1 MQKMSSQW
9 DSLQRRAKMLEA
21 RLEVLAD
28 THLFFLCRVISSFLS
43 HCLRFQ
49 MYCTVDQGPKIFII
63 GPKNQRQLF
72 MWRRESFDW
81 KQRGT
86 GTRCRNRSRPQR
98 GKRIVYVFMM
108 LSLLLQFLFVYYDT
122 LHVFFVC
129 SALDDKSM
137 SVGWMHQPNAKH
149 QQW

>member
-72 MWRRESFDW
+72 M
-81 KQRGT
+81 
-86 GTRCRNRSRPQR
+86 
-98 GKRIVYVFMM
+98 
-108 LSLLLQFLFVYYDT
+108 
-122 LHVFFVC
+122 
-129 SALDDKSM
+129 
-137 SVGWMHQPNAKH
+137 
-149 QQW
+149 